1 MRIISPSSQN
11 LLSHLL
17 IFIFHS
23 RTLSSSALDALKD
36 FYKERDER
44 EKRFAEL
51 QAVAEAAAAAK
62 AKAAADALAAAA
74 AADALLPDLS
84 MAAFTEDWNKSQ
96 FWVSPCLFWN

>member
-1 MRIISPSSQN
+1 M
-11 LLSHLL
+11 L
-17 IFIFHS
+17 IFTVSLHF

-51 QAVAEAAAAAK
+51 QAVAEAAAK
-62 AKAAADALAAAA
+62 AKATADAEAAA
-74 AADALLPDLS
+74 AADAAAALPDLS

-96 FWVSPCLFWN
+96 FWVSPMLA